1 MKQLFLIGY
10 EKESLTQFVNKLEKN
25 KVKIV
30 FDVRK
35 IPVSRKNGFS
45 KNTLKNK
52 LSKKNIHYYS
62 FTELGSPTVLRKML
76 RRTSDYINFFKSYRK
91 YLLNQN
97 DSLNEIIELI
107 INNEND
113 SAILCYERNSDLC
126 HRSIIASEILKMNQ
140 NIKII
145 PL

>member
-10 EKESLTQFVNKLEKN
+10 EKESLTHFVNKLEKN
-25 KVKIV
+25 KIKIV

-35 IPVSRKNGFS
+35 IPVSRKNNFS

-76 RRTSDYINFFKSYRK
+76 RRTSDYIDFFKSYRK

-97 DSLNEIIELI
+97 DSLNELIELI

-113 SAILCYERNSDLC
+113 SAILCYERHSDLC